1 MRKINILW
9 EPLLKK
15 NRIPSFALK
24 EGRELFAT
32 MNLASSSFR
41 ICTAHF
47 LISKNSKS
55 VPNPLSEFLKNNKRD
70 WERDKLVE
78 NLKKAVSLGCCRE
91 SEDGLTDKIALA
103 IIVAHRDE
111 FGHGEIG
118 IGSKNNLWIKNREPC
133 FRILYPCRIF
143 QAQLKLVELGLT
155 ELAQMTK

>member
-55 VPNPLSEFLKNNKRD
+55 VPNPLSEFLKDNKRD

-118 IGSKNNLWIKNREPC
+118 GGDKKWVKKRKEYFEKLH
-133 FRILYPCRIF
+133 PCRIF
-143 QAQLKLVELGLT
+143 QAQLKLMKLGLT